1 MKILFINTSRIWG
14 GNEKWTHLAAHELAG
29 RNQVFLAHRCPDLG
43 RRFTVPR
50 IRLPF
55 LHRFDPYTLCQLVKF
70 LRTKKIDI
78 LVSTNRKFYFM
89 GAIAAVLAGC
99 RHFVRCGIV
108 WRVPD
113 NVYYRFLFK
122 KIDGVIV
129 NARAVQDELIRS
141 GPVQADRIILIYNG
155 LDTDRLDN
163 IELAPV
169 AKPFPF
175 TVIASGELI
184 PRKGHTFLLRAFAS
198 FVKAFPDADAG
209 LVIMGKGKQEHHLK
223 LLTKKFNL
231 EKYVLFTG
239 FLDHP
244 YPLMRQ
250 GDIFVSVSRNEGLS
264 NSMLEAMHLGLPVIA
279 TPAGGATEIIEHGKN
294 GFLVEHGAEN
304 KLTELFKQLY
314 LDQEHLLPEIARTG
328 QKTVANKFSV
338 HDMVLAMEKAFD
350 LNPESG

>member
-1 MKILFINTSRIWG
+1 
-14 GNEKWTHLAAHELAG
+14 
-29 RNQVFLAHRCPDLG
+29 RNQVFLAYRCPDLG
-43 RRFTVPR
+43 RRFAVPR

-55 LHRFDPYTLCQLVKF
+55 LNRLDPYTLHQLVSYA
-70 LRTKKIDI
+70 RSQNIDTLI
-78 LVSTNRKFYFM
+78 STNRKFYFL
-89 GAIAAVLAGC
+89 GALAARLSGC

-129 NARAVQDELIRS
+129 NARAVQAELIRS
-141 GPVQADRIILIYNG
+141 GPVKADRVHLIYNG

-184 PRKGHTFLLRAFAS
+184 PRKGHTFLLRAFAR
-198 FVKAFPDADAG
+198 FVKAFPGADAG
-209 LVIMGKGKQEHHLK
+209 LVIIGKGKQEHDLK

-239 FLDHP
+239 FLDNP

-264 NSMLEAMHLGLPVIA
+264 NSMLEAMYLGLPVIA
-279 TPAGGATEIIEHGKN
+279 TPAGGAAEVIKHGKN
-294 GFLVEHGAEN
+294 GFLVEHGDESNLAD
-304 KLTELFKQLY
+304 LFIGLFM
-314 LDQEHLLPEIARTG
+314 DQEHLLPEIARNG
-328 QKTVANKFSV
+328 QQTVANRFSV
-338 HDMVLAMEKAFD
+338 RDMALAIEKAF
-350 LNPESG
+350 ES